1 MLEYGKAVQ
10 ESVYEQL
17 RVVREG
23 QLRIIFTHDLKVK
36 KDPNLILSVASLCL
50 PLIPCWKFYAFADFI
65 LGILCTAA

>member
-23 QLRIIFTHDLKVK
+23 QLRIIFTQDLKV
-36 KDPNLILSVASLCL
+36 NREVVSH
-50 PLIPCWKFYAFADFI
+50 FAVVI
-65 LGILCTAA
+65 AVI